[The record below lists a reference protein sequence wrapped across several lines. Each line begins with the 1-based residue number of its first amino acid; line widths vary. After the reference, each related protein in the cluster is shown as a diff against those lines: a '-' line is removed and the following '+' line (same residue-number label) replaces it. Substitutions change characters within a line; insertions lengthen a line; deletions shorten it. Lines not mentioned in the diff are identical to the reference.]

1 MICSTQLK
9 STSKAIRFCAL
20 YPEFCESQLS
30 LARHSLDNP
39 VFMCIHILVKYSKST
54 FCQRCALPQFSPI
67 SSLVSILQTDLDASD
82 PQACSFNRGSL
93 LCSASVHIS
102 ALLWKL
108 KGEAEAITMCV
119 CHFCHW
125 LPYVK
130 YLQSQPDMDFLCVSD
145 KKINVTPS
153 WPEAEIPPCRMLL

>member
-9 STSKAIRFCAL
+9 STSKARRFCAL

-67 SSLVSILQTDLDASD
+67 SSLVNICKLIWMPQILRLAHSIEGV
-82 PQACSFNRGSL
+82 CY
-93 LCSASVHIS
+93 
-102 ALLWKL
+102 ALLQFTSLHCSENLREKL
-108 KGEAEAITMCV
+108 R
-119 CHFCHW
+119 
-125 LPYVK
+125 
-130 YLQSQPDMDFLCVSD
+130 QSLCVSAISATGCLMSNTF
-145 KKINVTPS
+145 KANLTWTSFVFLIK
-153 WPEAEIPPCRMLL
+153 R